1 MSSTGILYNANG
13 SLVHKPDYAIPVQT
27 VSVNNFTYD
36 IPINPKAFTLFG
48 DAYRRGDFTNLNKES
63 YEWHELWD
71 EQYRYC
77 KYGIDLGGKFMSGDL
92 YGYINFGTIR
102 IIEEDSKGNEVTKK
116 KKSGPPELRDIEWIL
131 DQEIT
136 RAKRNKKNL
145 LYITGRRGGKSYY
158 GSWRQASQSLFHGQN
173 TVIAV
178 GHDDK
183 GQIIYNMAKDHL
195 IGLVNTE
202 FFLPYNDTKG
212 NNLGISYGY
221 EYKEEDGGGFNSG
234 FVWHNFGGAIHVRN
248 FKNNPTAANGLDAVE
263 VCFEEIGMF
272 NNFKLAYSNSEF
284 LWKDGS
290 EVYGFA
296 LAQGTGGDMESG
308 SLDAAEVFEKP
319 EAYNF
324 NYFHDGQSEKKIC
337 MFLPGYYADNNVRNK
352 SGIVDPVEGVKR
364 IEAERERRK
373 EDQVLYYQYLQNMPL
388 KWKEAF
394 LRNSG
399 GKFQAALIAAQIE
412 RIESDPLLANL
423 AVYGYMTFENG
434 LPVFK
439 PDGKLR
445 PVDYP
450 VISTTDKTGCVT
462 VYEPPTMSNGRVVAR
477 LYGGGYD
484 PVQQDKISVTS
495 KSIHS
500 VIIWKRVYNPAGEIT
515 DTEVA
520 NYSGRNEGDHDEEQ
534 IMLLLLYYGAEC
546 LYENMNNSFKKFL
559 ENKQRIYLLAPSP
572 TSVISN
578 AIETSVVDREY
589 GIHMTTGIRKY
600 GENQIYK
607 WIGTEY
613 TEGHYNIEKIYDL
626 WLLKELLMY
635 DGETNADRVD
645 SLMLALMKNQADGD
659 ADIGIETERD
669 LFHTDHAYTTQQ
681 TSYSLY

>member
-1 MSSTGILYNANG
+1 MITELRNPDG
-13 SLVHKPDYAIPVQT
+13 SLAVKPNYVIPIQT
-27 VSVNNFTYD
+27 VQVNNHSYD

-48 DAYRRGDFTNLNKES
+48 DAYRRGDFNNLNKES
-63 YEWHELWD
+63 YEYQSMWD

-77 KYGIDLGGKFMSGDL
+77 KYGIDIGGKYMSGDL
-92 YGYINFGTIR
+92 YGYINFGVIR
-102 IIEEDSKGNEVTKK
+102 IIEEDSKGNVVTKK

-131 DQEIT
+131 DQEIA
-136 RAKRNKKNL
+136 RAKYNKKNL
-145 LYITGRRGGKSYY
+145 LYITGRRGGKSFY

-195 IGLVNTE
+195 IGLANTE
-202 FFLPYNDTKG
+202 FFLPFNDIKG
-212 NNLGISYGY
+212 NNLGLSYGY
-221 EYKEEDGGGFNSG
+221 EYKEELNGEFNSG
-234 FVWHNFGGAIHVRN
+234 FIWHNFGGAIHVRN

-324 NYFHDGQSEKKIC
+324 NYFHDGLSEKKIC

-352 SGIVDPVEGVKR
+352 SGIVDPVEGTKR
-364 IEAERERRK
+364 IEEERERRK
-373 EDQVLYYQYLQNMPL
+373 DDQVLYYQYLQNMPL

-399 GKFQAALIAAQIE
+399 GKFQSAKIAAQIE
-412 RIESDPLLANL
+412 RIESDPLLSKL
-423 AVYGYMTFENG
+423 AVHGYMSFKDGEV
-434 LPVFK
+434 VFK
-439 PDGKLR
+439 PDANAK

-450 VISTTDKTGCVT
+450 VISTTDLKGCVT
-462 VYEPPTMSNGRVVAR
+462 ILEPPSLINGRVIAR
-477 LYGGGYD
+477 LYGSGYD
-484 PVQQDKISVTS
+484 PVQQDKLSVTS

-500 VIIWKRVYNPAGEIT
+500 CTIKKRIYNPAGEIT
-515 DTEVA
+515 DTVVA
-520 NYSGRNEGDHDEEQ
+520 SYSGRNEGDHDEEQ

-546 LYENMNNSFKKFL
+546 LYENMNNAFKHYLTGKG
-559 ENKQRIYLLAPSP
+559 RIYLLAPSP
-572 TSVISN
+572 TNVISN
-578 AIETSVVDREY
+578 AIEVSVVDREY

-600 GENQIYK
+600 GENLIYK

-613 TEGHYNIEKIYDL
+613 SEGHYNIEKIYDL
-626 WLLKELLMY
+626 LLLRELLMY

-645 SLMLALMKNQADGD
+645 SFMLSLMKDQADGD
-659 ADIGIETERD
+659 AEIGAEQERD
-669 LFHTDHAYTTQQ
+669 LFHSDHAYTPGQ
-681 TSYSLY
+681 TTYALW